1 MSIHTFVIQFRDG
14 ARIKRTEWGR
24 TRRQAL
30 KTLESIYGA
39 GNFVVV
45 GGATA

>member
-45 GGATA
+45 GGAA